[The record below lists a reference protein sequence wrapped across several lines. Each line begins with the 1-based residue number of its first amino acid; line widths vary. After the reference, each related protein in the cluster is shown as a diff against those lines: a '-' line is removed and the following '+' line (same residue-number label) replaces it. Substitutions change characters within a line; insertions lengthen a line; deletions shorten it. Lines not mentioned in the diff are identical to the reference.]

1 MLKLNGEILRKR
13 GFAMKQTIDARG
25 LNCPEPVILTKKA
38 LDSQDVSEVLAIVD
52 NRVALENISR
62 LIKTMNLGSMV
73 EEQDGL
79 YYINITKEEAVPQKQ
94 SIKAGATVVVKSN
107 VMGQGDDVLGSVLM
121 KSFMYTL
128 TQMEGEMETLIFLN
142 GGVLLTTA
150 GSEVLEHIK
159 NLAKNGVEV
168 LSCGTC
174 LDFYGLTDKLEVGS
188 ISNMYTIAEEMFR
201 ARKLIVL

>member
-1 MLKLNGEILRKR
+1 
-13 GFAMKQTIDARG
+13 MKQTIDARG

-52 NRVALENISR
+52 NRTALENISR

-79 YYINITKEEAVPQKQ
+79 YYINITKEEAIPQKQ

-128 TQMEGEMETLIFLN
+128 TQMEGELETMIFLN

-159 NLAKNGVEV
+159 NLAQNGVEV

-174 LDFYGLTDKLEVGS
+174 LDFYGLADKLEVGS
-188 ISNMYTIAEEMFR
+188 IGNMYTIAEEMFR

>member
-1 MLKLNGEILRKR
+1 
-13 GFAMKQTIDARG
+13 MKQTIDARG

-52 NRVALENISR
+52 NRTALENISR

-79 YYINITKEEAVPQKQ
+79 YYINITKEEAIPQKQ

-128 TQMEGEMETLIFLN
+128 TQMEGELETMIFLN

-174 LDFYGLTDKLEVGS
+174 LDFYGLADKLEVGS
-188 ISNMYTIAEEMFR
+188 IGNMYTIAEEMFR

>member
-1 MLKLNGEILRKR
+1 
-13 GFAMKQTIDARG
+13 MKQTIDARG
-25 LNCPEPVILTKKA
+25 LNCPEPVIMTKKA

-52 NRVALENISR
+52 NRAALENISR
-62 LIKTMNLGSMV
+62 LVKTMNLGSMV

-79 YYINITKEEAVPQKQ
+79 FYINITKEEAIPQKQ

-107 VMGQGDDVLGSVLM
+107 VLGQGDDVLGSVLM
-121 KSFMYTL
+121 KSFLYTL
-128 TQMEGEMETLIFLN
+128 TQMEGELETLIFLN

-168 LSCGTC
+168 MSCGTC

-188 ISNMYTIAEEMFR
+188 IGNMYTIAEEMFH
-201 ARKLIVL
+201 ARKMIVL

>member
-1 MLKLNGEILRKR
+1 
-13 GFAMKQTIDARG
+13 MKQTIDARG

>member
-1 MLKLNGEILRKR
+1 
-13 GFAMKQTIDARG
+13 MKQTIDARG
-25 LNCPEPVILTKKA
+25 LNCPEPVIMTKKA

-52 NRVALENISR
+52 NRAALENISR
-62 LIKTMNLGSMV
+62 LVKTMNLGSMV

-79 YYINITKEEAVPQKQ
+79 YYINITKDETVTQKQ
-94 SIKAGATVVVKSN
+94 SIKAGATVVVQSN
-107 VMGQGDDVLGSVLM
+107 VMGQGDDVLGGVLM

-128 TQMEGEMETLIFLN
+128 TQMEGELETLIFLN

-174 LDFYGLTDKLEVGS
+174 LDFYGLADKLEVGS
-188 ISNMYTIAEEMFR
+188 IGNMYTIAEEMFR
-201 ARKLIVL
+201 ARKLILL